1 MFDTLE
7 EAKQFRDNY
16 ELEMYKKTG
25 KYMCH
30 EISCWTR
37 KTLVKKYKKLKLQ
50 LKEANDC
57 INSAQLS
64 LRGYMLKINE
74 YKKKWGVK

>member
-1 MFDTLE
+1 
-7 EAKQFRDNY
+7 
-16 ELEMYKKTG
+16 
-25 KYMCH
+25 MCH
-30 EISCWTR
+30 EISCYTR
-37 KTLVKKYKKLKLQ
+37 QTLVKKYKELKLQ

-57 INSAQLS
+57 INSAHLS